1 MYVHT
6 ESRVNFTGELVSK
19 KKRLD
24 MYAKKGKTY

>member
-6 ESRVNFTGELVSK
+6 ESRVNFTGRLVSK